1 MMGNLPAKSRKL
13 MTNILLPI
21 IFALRGGGMDLFL
34 VIKGRSKVSVPPIG
48 AVLRMKLYMMSKLCQ
63 NKKRNYGK
71 LCRNGIS

>member
-1 MMGNLPAKSRKL
+1 
-13 MTNILLPI
+13 
-21 IFALRGGGMDLFL
+21 MDLFL